1 MLLIKRLSLP
11 MILILLLS
19 CKDKPLVSDT
29 EESGNVNVNNVS
41 TTAFTSS
48 IEGLFKGIS
57 KVDIALGNYGVL
69 YCIKTDH
76 SENVF
81 QSWRDGSD
89 NIECKFF
96 KSGTINGE
104 SYSGTIT
111 GLNPDT
117 EYSFCLYLQGKGN
130 GVREISDVYSFRTLP
145 FKPDVKGVNF
155 KAIHYIEAIAEIEFG
170 IDSLD
175 ASGCE
180 FGVLVSDSPDIDVNT
195 AQYAVKYA
203 NEYDSKVNLT
213 ISGLKPDNRYFCRAY
228 VKYELSENSGNNY
241 LYGPEGSF
249 STMTSDQMYVD
260 LGLPSGICWANCD
273 LGHFE
278 FVYLWNNAPRYTL
291 ESIAQ
296 NDVATQVL
304 GGKWRIPTKADI
316 DELITNCDLDKIEY
330 VRHTNYTTDGD
341 AREVNAP
348 VGYVVGQNGNQILF
362 NVGLEYWCRTMNSN
376 DDPNVFMYRAEI
388 GSSGRYKPD
397 TGWVELRIVS
407 PTQNGYTTFIRPV
420 WDPRMHD

>member
-1 MLLIKRLSLP
+1 MKMDYMLLIKRLSLP

-145 FKPDVKGVNF
+145 FKPDVKV
-155 KAIHYIEAIAEIEFG
+155 I
-170 IDSLD
+170 
-175 ASGCE
+175 
-180 FGVLVSDSPDIDVNT
+180 
-195 AQYAVKYA
+195 
-203 NEYDSKVNLT
+203 
-213 ISGLKPDNRYFCRAY
+213 
-228 VKYELSENSGNNY
+228 
-241 LYGPEGSF
+241 
-249 STMTSDQMYVD
+249 
-260 LGLPSGICWANCD
+260 
-273 LGHFE
+273 
-278 FVYLWNNAPRYTL
+278 
-291 ESIAQ
+291 
-296 NDVATQVL
+296 
-304 GGKWRIPTKADI
+304 
-316 DELITNCDLDKIEY
+316 
-330 VRHTNYTTDGD
+330 
-341 AREVNAP
+341 
-348 VGYVVGQNGNQILF
+348 
-362 NVGLEYWCRTMNSN
+362 
-376 DDPNVFMYRAEI
+376 
-388 GSSGRYKPD
+388 
-397 TGWVELRIVS
+397 
-407 PTQNGYTTFIRPV
+407 
-420 WDPRMHD
+420 